1 MESDGINMIDEKTAQ
16 DLIKTAL
23 ETRKNS
29 YSPYSSY
36 AVGAAV
42 LAQSGKIYG
51 GCNIENASYGGTVC
65 AERVAIFKAVAAG
78 EKKLTALAV
87 IGGPADTQD
96 EMPGEA
102 APCGICRQVMREFGD
117 PLTFEIIIAKSI
129 ANYRIY
135 KLEELLPESF
145 GPEALKD

>member
-1 MESDGINMIDEKTAQ
+1 MIDKTAQ
-16 DLIKTAL
+16 ELIRTAL
-23 ETRKNS
+23 GARKNS

-42 LAQSGKIYG
+42 LSESGRIYG

-65 AERVAIFKAVAAG
+65 AERVAIFSAVAAG
-78 EKKLTALAV
+78 EKRLKALAV
-87 IGGPADTQD
+87 IGGPAGVQD

-117 PLTFEIIIAKSI
+117 PASFEIIIAKSI
-129 ANYRIY
+129 KDYRIF

-145 GPEALKD
+145 GPEALA

>member
-1 MESDGINMIDEKTAQ
+1 MTDERTVQ
-16 DLIKTAL
+16 ELIRTAL
-23 ETRKNS
+23 EARKNS

-65 AERVAIFKAVAAG
+65 AERVAIFAAVAAG
-78 EKKLTALAV
+78 EKRIEALAV
-87 IGGPADTQD
+87 IGGPADTSD

-117 PLTFEIIIAKSI
+117 PAAFEVIIAKSI
-129 ANYRIY
+129 KDHRIFA
-135 KLEELLPESF
+135 LEELLPESF
-145 GPEALKD
+145 GPETLGQ